1 MFDKKQYKEWIILSK
16 YLSWDEIF
24 RYFKRVYDYKNE
36 EQLNQTLNN
45 YLNNLPIKDIKEYE
59 REILNVNVIEDNN
72 VYVVIDFKKEE
83 ENEYNRIN

>member
-1 MFDKKQYKEWIILSK
+1 MFDKKQYKKWNILSK

-45 YLNNLPIKDIKEYE
+45 YLNNLPIKDIEEYE
-59 REILNVNVIEDNN
+59 REILNNDNN
-72 VYVVIDFKKEE
+72 K
-83 ENEYNRIN
+83 IN

>member
-1 MFDKKQYKEWIILSK
+1 MFDKKQYKEWNILSK

-45 YLNNLPIKDIKEYE
+45 YLNNLPIKDIEEYE
-59 REILNVNVIEDNN
+59 REILN
-72 VYVVIDFKKEE
+72 
-83 ENEYNRIN
+83 NEYNRIN

>member
-1 MFDKKQYKEWIILSK
+1 MFDKKQYKKWNILSK

-45 YLNNLPIKDIKEYE
+45 YLNNLPIKDIEEYE
-59 REILNVNVIEDNN
+59 REILNNGNN
-72 VYVVIDFKKEE
+72 K
-83 ENEYNRIN
+83 IN